1 MVDRTFRE
9 WDKPCMSQ
17 HLQQLDTGLQTA
29 GRKVCVAASAR
40 LNANYALLLVLAIIP
55 TLSGVALIA

>member
-1 MVDRTFRE
+1 
-9 WDKPCMSQ
+9 MSQ

-29 GRKVCVAASAR
+29 GRKVCVAASAL

>member
-1 MVDRTFRE
+1 
-9 WDKPCMSQ
+9 MSQ

-29 GRKVCVAASAR
+29 GRKVFAATPHVPLS
-40 LNANYALLLVLAIIP
+40 ANYALLLVLVIIP

>member
-1 MVDRTFRE
+1 
-9 WDKPCMSQ
+9 MSQ

-29 GRKVCVAASAR
+29 GRKVFVAAPHVS
-40 LNANYALLLVLAIIP
+40 LNANYALLLVLVIIP

>member
-1 MVDRTFRE
+1 
-9 WDKPCMSQ
+9 MSK

-29 GRKVCVAASAR
+29 DRNVCAVVARVS
-40 LNANYALLLVLAIIP
+40 LNANYALLLGLIIP

>member
-1 MVDRTFRE
+1 
-9 WDKPCMSQ
+9 MSQ
-17 HLQQLDTGLQTA
+17 HLQQLNTRLLTA
-29 GRKVCVAASAR
+29 GRKVCVVASVR

>member
-1 MVDRTFRE
+1 
-9 WDKPCMSQ
+9 MSK

-29 GRKVCVAASAR
+29 GRKVYAADASVP
-40 LNANYALLLVLAIIP
+40 LNATYALLPGLLIIP